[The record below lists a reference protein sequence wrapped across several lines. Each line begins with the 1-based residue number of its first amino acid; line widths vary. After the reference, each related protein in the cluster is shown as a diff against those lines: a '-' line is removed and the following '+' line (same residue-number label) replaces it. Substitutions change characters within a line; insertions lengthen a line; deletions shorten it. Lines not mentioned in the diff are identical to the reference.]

1 MKRGCNALV
10 AVDVVLDL
18 DVKVG
23 QYNKILSDGYSMTG
37 SEKRREKSE
46 QMSILNGS
54 K

>member
-37 SEKRREKSE
+37 SEKRRERSDKCPY
-46 QMSILNGS
+46 
-54 K
+54 